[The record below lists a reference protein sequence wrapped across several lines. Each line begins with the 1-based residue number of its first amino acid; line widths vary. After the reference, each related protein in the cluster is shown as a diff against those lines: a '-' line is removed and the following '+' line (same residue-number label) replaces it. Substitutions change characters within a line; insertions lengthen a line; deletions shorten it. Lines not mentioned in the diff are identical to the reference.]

1 MYHSRRSQGMW
12 YDETYCGHILNKK
25 GLNYLRTHNVKSFDN
40 LPRKDA
46 LKQNLFFLK
55 IKILKINFFLIFKKI
70 YGLFLK
76 SLLNL
81 LQHCISFYVCGLWGM
96 CDLSSLTRDRTGT
109 SSTGRQSPNHWTE
122 REVPQIG
129 FLVGGNL
136 WDQPE
141 ILECPL
147 MPRKFNATTCWP

>member
-1 MYHSRRSQGMW
+1 MW
-12 YDETYCGHILNKK
+12 YDETHCGHILNKK
-25 GLNYLRTHNVKSFDN
+25 GLNYLRTHNVKSYDN

-81 LQHCISFYVCGLWGM
+81 LQHCISFYVSGVWGM

-109 SSTGRQSPNHWTE
+109 SSTE
-122 REVPQIG
+122 DKVPTTG
-129 FLVGGNL
+129 
-136 WDQPE
+136 
-141 ILECPL
+141 
-147 MPRKFNATTCWP
+147 PRGKFPKSDF